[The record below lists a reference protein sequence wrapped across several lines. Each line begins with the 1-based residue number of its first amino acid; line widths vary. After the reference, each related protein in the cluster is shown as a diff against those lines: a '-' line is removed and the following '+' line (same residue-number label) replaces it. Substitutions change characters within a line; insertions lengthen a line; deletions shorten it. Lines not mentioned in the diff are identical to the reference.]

1 MRKSIHSREYQAFL
15 AVLRNVRSAHG
26 VTQIE
31 LAERLGQSQA
41 YVSKS
46 ERGERRIY
54 VIELW
59 RLCSALYEPLA
70 AFVARLEE
78 ELRDLT
84 PPERKGRSKR

>member
-15 AVLRNVRSAHG
+15 AVLRDVRLANG

-46 ERGERRIY
+46 ERGERRID

-59 RLCSALYEPLA
+59 RFCTALDEPFGT
-70 AFVARLEE
+70 FVSLLDEKLKA
-78 ELRDLT
+78 LT
-84 PPERKGRSKR
+84 PADTKGN

>member
-15 AVLRNVRSAHG
+15 AVLRDVRSAHG

-46 ERGERRIY
+46 ERGERRID

-59 RLCSALYEPLA
+59 RLCNALDEPIA
-70 AFVARLEE
+70 TFVARLED
-78 ELRDLT
+78 ELLALT
-84 PPERKGRSKR
+84 PPERKG